1 MKPERARSEKHGNPG
16 LEAASKESATGVPVA
31 PCEPEIQ
38 PRPYLFDDFKNPD
51 QSAPMSTQG
60 SSDSF
65 YGSIPVFRGFASL
78 MDPALY
84 SPLPDDWSIGLA
96 DIVESTTAIAQA
108 RYKAVNMAGA
118 AVIAAVTNALQGRE
132 FPFVFGGDGASFAVS
147 PDDLDRA
154 REALAAT
161 ATWVKDDLDLVMRV
175 ALVPVTAVR
184 AQGLD
189 VRVAR
194 FGPSPNLSYAM
205 FSGGGLG
212 WAEGAM
218 KRGEFAVKV
227 APSGTQ
233 PDLTGL
239 SCRFEEIP
247 SVRGLILSVLVVPA
261 RNADAS
267 AFRKVIEDIIALVER
282 SPDAGRPV
290 PPGGPSLRW
299 PPAGLDYEAR
309 AQRGGPLFKRR
320 VGVLAHTLFAYLI
333 MRYGIKVGGFAPKTY
348 VQQVVEN
355 SDFRKYDDGLRMIL
369 DCTPELESALTQRLA
384 QAASAGVARYGLH
397 RQDAAMMTCFTPSAL
412 RSDHVHFIDG
422 ARGGYAAAATALKAT
437 LA

>member
-1 MKPERARSEKHGNPG
+1 MTTPG
-16 LEAASKESATGVPVA
+16 G
-31 PCEPEIQ
+31 
-38 PRPYLFDDFKNPD
+38 
-51 QSAPMSTQG
+51 
-60 SSDSF
+60 SDSF
-65 YGSIPVFRGFASL
+65 YGAIPVFRGFASL
-78 MDPALY
+78 MEPSLY
-84 SPLPDDWSIGLA
+84 SPLPDDWSIGVA
-96 DIVESTTAIAQA
+96 DIVESTKAIAQA

-118 AVIAAVTNALQGRE
+118 AVIAAVTNALEGRE

-147 PDDLDRA
+147 PDDLAAA

-161 ATWVKDDLDLVMRV
+161 ATWVGEDLDLVMRV
-175 ALVPVTAVR
+175 ALVPVAAVR

-194 FGPSPNLSYAM
+194 FGPSANLSYAM

-212 WAEGAM
+212 WAEAAM
-218 KRGEFAVKV
+218 KRGEFAIAA
-227 APSGTQ
+227 APPGTQ

-261 RNADAS
+261 RNADPL
-267 AFRKVIEDIIALVER
+267 AFRKLIEDVIAMSER
-282 SPDAGRPV
+282 TPDAGRPV
-290 PPGGPSLRW
+290 PQEGPPLKW
-299 PPAGLDYEAR
+299 PPSGNEYEVR
-309 AQRGGPLFKRR
+309 TIRGGSLLRR
-320 VGVLAHTLFAYLI
+320 RAFVLANTLFAYLV
-333 MRYGIKVGGFAPKTY
+333 MRFGISVGGFVPKTY

-369 DCTPELESALTQRLA
+369 DCTPELASALTQRLA
-384 QAASAGVARYGLH
+384 LAAAAGIARYGLH

-422 ARGGYAAAATALKAT
+422 ARGGYASAATALKAT
-437 LA
+437 PA